1 MPNNVKRITASTD
14 ISLHIRSSRRYFLD
28 FRVTQMLTNSSLKST
43 RYYYYLPHL
52 SRRRFAR
59 GFRQWLVCIFK
70 TCTWSLKMCDAACL
84 RQYNSLIQKF
94 QTLHDISFRYIFFF
108 GGGGAGEGTVTQ
120 EKGIDVSTMQKGV
133 IV

>member
-1 MPNNVKRITASTD
+1 
-14 ISLHIRSSRRYFLD
+14 
-28 FRVTQMLTNSSLKST
+28 
-43 RYYYYLPHL
+43 
-52 SRRRFAR
+52 
-59 GFRQWLVCIFK
+59 
-70 TCTWSLKMCDAACL
+70 MCDAACL
-84 RQYNSLIQKF
+84 GQYNSLIQKF